1 MIICE
6 ISHNEK
12 KGKNMEYV
20 ILGMQKSAF
29 TSKKN
34 GKKYLPISV
43 GSKDLNWTGTKA
55 EQILLTEDVL
65 SGMSIETESGE
76 IYAKDGK
83 TYYINIEYNNRGFIV
98 DARVYNKDTGG
109 GK

>member
-1 MIICE
+1 
-6 ISHNEK
+6 
-12 KGKNMEYV
+12 MEYV

-34 GKKYLPISV
+34 NKKYLPISV
-43 GSKDLNWTGTKA
+43 GSRDLNWVGTKA

-98 DARVYNKDTGG
+98 DARVYNKSD

>member
-1 MIICE
+1 
-6 ISHNEK
+6 
-12 KGKNMEYV
+12 MEYV
-20 ILGMQKSAF
+20 ILGMAKSAF

-43 GSKDLNWTGTKA
+43 GSRDLNWTGTKA
-55 EQILLTEDVL
+55 EQILLTEEVL

-98 DARVYNKDTGG
+98 DAKCYNKDGS
-109 GK
+109 K